1 MSDINKYIGSEVDD
15 LGKADRLRELTEW
28 NQGIAAACATEEGII
43 LGDEHWAVVNFLRD
57 DYINEGPKTARIL
70 TELLE
75 EKFQGR
81 GGLKYLYTLFPN
93 GPVNQG
99 SRIAGIPIPKG
110 ATDPSFGSVR

>member
-15 LGKADRLRELTEW
+15 LDKADRLREMTEW
-28 NQGIAAACATEEGII
+28 NEGIAAARATEEGIV
-43 LGDEHWAVVNFLRD
+43 LRDEHWAVVNFLRD
-57 DYINEGPKTARIL
+57 DYINDGPKTARSL

-75 EKFQGR
+75 ENFGSR
-81 GGLKYLYTLFPN
+81 GGIKYLYTLFPN

-99 SRIAGIPIPKG
+99 SRIAGIPTPKG